1 MPYELD
7 PEESVRTGLV
17 RCAREQLQVARHALS
32 EQAADDPVRAIHTA
46 RKALKKERALLR
58 LGHGAIPATQRRR
71 ENRALRDA
79 ARKLSGT
86 RDADAMVATLDDL
99 AEHFSGQL
107 PASTFSAVRE
117 QLLLAR
123 DGAQAAGAGTGTAS
137 ALEDLATIEARVESW
152 KLERGDWRALD
163 AGLLRTYRRGRKA
176 FGRARRE
183 PTLANLHDW
192 RKRVK
197 DLWYELRLLSP
208 VGGPAVRGQTQEAR
222 HLGEMLG
229 TDHDLGVLSQTLAR
243 IDDAV
248 AADLHPLR
256 GLIEHRREELQ
267 SEAMFAGRR
276 LYAEK
281 PQAFRRRMRSCWKA
295 GRAQAR
301 ATHERHPSE
310 LAAATDSHGS
320 Y

>member
-7 PEESVRTGLV
+7 PDESVHTGIA
-17 RCAREQLQVARHALS
+17 RCAREQLQVARRALS
-32 EQAADDPVRAIHTA
+32 EDAAEDPVGAVHTA

-58 LGHGAIPATQRRR
+58 LVRGAIPATQRRR

-86 RDADAMVATLDDL
+86 RDADVMIATLDDL
-99 AEHFSGQL
+99 AKHFSGQM
-107 PASTFSAVRE
+107 PASTFSAVRD
-117 QLLLAR
+117 QLVLAR
-123 DGAQAAGAGTGTAS
+123 EGAQAAGASAGTAS
-137 ALEDLATIEARVESW
+137 ALEDLAAIEARMEGW
-152 KLERGDWRALD
+152 QLQRGGWRALD
-163 AGLLRTYRRGRKA
+163 AGLLLTYGRGRKA
-176 FGRARRE
+176 FRRARRE
-183 PTLANLHDW
+183 PTLTNLHDW

-208 VGGPAVRGQTQEAR
+208 GGGPVVRGQTQEAR
-222 HLGEMLG
+222 ELGELLG
-229 TDHDLGVLSQTLAR
+229 SDHDLGVLSQTLGR

-248 AADLHPLR
+248 ADDLRPLR

-267 SEAMFAGRR
+267 SEAMHAGRR

-281 PQAFRRRMRSCWKA
+281 PRAFSRRMRSCWKA
-295 GRAQAR
+295 GRAQAL
-301 ATHERHPSE
+301 AAHERHPSE